1 MDSKEI
7 FNNALNSKYIIIE
20 ADDLKSVLDSAELI
34 RSEDTQ
40 LSGLIRLLKYDDN
53 LFVQETTFNNEIIIR
68 KINTIGDSD
77 KFFQER
83 LDFYE
88 RKWDGCGCKIDYYE

>member
-53 LFVQETTFNNEIIIR
+53 LFVQETSFNN
-68 KINTIGDSD
+68 
-77 KFFQER
+77 
-83 LDFYE
+83 
-88 RKWDGCGCKIDYYE
+88 